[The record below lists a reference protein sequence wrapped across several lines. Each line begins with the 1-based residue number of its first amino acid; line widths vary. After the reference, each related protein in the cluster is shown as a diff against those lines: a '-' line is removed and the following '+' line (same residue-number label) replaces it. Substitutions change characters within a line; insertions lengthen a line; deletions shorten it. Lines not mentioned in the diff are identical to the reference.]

1 MTIWPRFF
9 PDSLISQSSAC
20 QALLPLPGSP
30 TVRRLKRPVVGE
42 MIFHQLSQTGPH
54 RLRYV
59 DLPKTFVMLSS
70 MQAAAWAVKFPIG
83 LSAKLLTAFIRPI
96 LPS

>member
-1 MTIWPRFF
+1 MTSGLPNK
-9 PDSLISQSSAC
+9 SLGTRGDPAIEA
-20 QALLPLPGSP
+20 
-30 TVRRLKRPVVGE
+30 GE
-42 MIFHQLSQTGPH
+42 MTFHQLSQTGPH

-70 MQAAAWAVKFPIG
+70 MQAAAWAVKSPIG